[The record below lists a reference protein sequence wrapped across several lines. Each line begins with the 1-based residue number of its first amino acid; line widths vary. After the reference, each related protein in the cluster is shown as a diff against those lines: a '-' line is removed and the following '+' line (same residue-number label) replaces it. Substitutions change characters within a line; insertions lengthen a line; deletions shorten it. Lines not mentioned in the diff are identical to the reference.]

1 MAETQGQMT
10 GTGSIDSDLGQEPGP
25 QIVTEADI
33 AAEVGKKDSP
43 RENPVSEE
51 SNKLSKDIQKVQQE
65 QSARRQL
72 QEKLEG
78 KVDNLADMF
87 ERFMTSRNEQ
97 QPASALTPDATS
109 ATPSNSPN
117 EVVKSAFE
125 DVDMLD
131 GDAVQEAISKIANS
145 IQGDQS
151 LRHELDVLKGTVKD
165 MGGHIQ
171 KDQASQYWQDFRTE
185 HNLSE
190 DALSKIRENAHSEI
204 AEMGWYERGSE
215 GYEGAFHANVLS
227 QAKSGSGRRSSSSG
241 SARVST
247 AGTDVV
253 PNGASARTGIPVGGD
268 DGIPLTPPEALWRPD
283 ND

>member
-33 AAEVGKKDSP
+33 AAEVRKKDSP

-97 QPASALTPDATS
+97 PPASALTPDATS

-117 EVVKSAFE
+117 EVVKSAF
-125 DVDMLD
+125 
-131 GDAVQEAISKIANS
+131 
-145 IQGDQS
+145 
-151 LRHELDVLKGTVKD
+151 
-165 MGGHIQ
+165 
-171 KDQASQYWQDFRTE
+171 
-185 HNLSE
+185 
-190 DALSKIRENAHSEI
+190 
-204 AEMGWYERGSE
+204 
-215 GYEGAFHANVLS
+215 
-227 QAKSGSGRRSSSSG
+227 
-241 SARVST
+241 
-247 AGTDVV
+247 
-253 PNGASARTGIPVGGD
+253 
-268 DGIPLTPPEALWRPD
+268 
-283 ND
+283 